1 MIRKCFELHEKSQRF
16 FFNLKED
23 SGIKPYIC
31 NINTYFLAP
40 PGALLGFV
48 VFWGYMFIIVL
59 FWIPRVLLHLLLW
72 CQLDTSG
79 TALWMPLSVDLKSA
93 ASEITNIL
101 ARWESYNSKYFAWF
115 SKVYCSFITCALV
128 LNCFVFLIACLGYW
142 TCWWTESHGDF
153 SWRKTA
159 MFGPKGLIL
168 KSSRIVVL
176 ARWIWQEIHAEFR
189 RHLLTG

>member
-1 MIRKCFELHEKSQRF
+1 MQLRTPLWLGNVLYYMKNLRVVFFF
-16 FFNLKED
+16 FFNLKGD
-23 SGIKPYIC
+23 NGIKLYIC
-31 NINTYFLAP
+31 SINTYFLAP

-48 VFWGYMFIIVL
+48 VCRDYVFIIVL
-59 FWIPRVLLHLLLW
+59 FWIPWVLLYLLLW

-79 TALWMPLSVDLKSA
+79 TTLWMPLSVDLKSA

-101 ARWESYNSKYFAWF
+101 ARWESCNSKYFAWL

-142 TCWWTESHGDF
+142 TCWWTVSHGDF

-159 MFGPKGLIL
+159 VWSQRLNF
-168 KSSRIVVL
+168 
-176 ARWIWQEIHAEFR
+176 EIQQNCCPCS
-189 RHLLTG
+189 LDMTS